1 MHSMSHGID
10 GTSSRHQRSWIIVHH
25 LETTVAKLTKKEQ
38 RLQQAREE
46 LGIKAPPAY
55 KERKK
60 RKPMT
65 EEQKAKAR
73 ENLAKARAARGPA
86 KNSSIHPDVAALPED
101 HPLSADKVKSWL
113 KFQTEKLKSIKHQ
126 KDSKDSGQRMEYQIT
141 ENYVKNMKVYL
152 RDNVWLDH
160 RYGERGENKMEYIV
174 VAPAGENNG

>member
-1 MHSMSHGID
+1 MA
-10 GTSSRHQRSWIIVHH
+10 TRKEKK
-25 LETTVAKLTKKEQ
+25 LEAIRKD
-38 RLQQAREE
+38 
-46 LGIKAPPAY
+46 LGIEKPKAY

-101 HPLSADKVKSWL
+101 HPLSAVKVKSWL

-126 KDSKDSGQRMEYQIT
+126 RDAKESSLRMEYQVT
-141 ENYVKNMKVYL
+141 ENYVKNLRIYL
-152 RDNVWLDH
+152 KDNVWLDH

-174 VAPAGENNG
+174 TAPAGETDE